1 MTISPK
7 CRKLAVRCLLAL
19 LAVLLLLSGTVALA
33 EDSYGMSTSSFNVTV
48 QADRDHTFHVTEIIT
63 VDFSTG
69 HHGILRYIPMDRH
82 IYEIRNIRVADYPV
96 DLTWDSDEVEIRI
109 GDATAILNIIVN
121 Q

>member
-48 QADRDHTFHVTEIIT
+48 QADRDHTFNCARRSSRYAVP
-63 VDFSTG
+63 SCLS
-69 HHGILRYIPMDRH
+69 HHF
-82 IYEIRNIRVADYPV
+82 
-96 DLTWDSDEVEIRI
+96 
-109 GDATAILNIIVN
+109 
-121 Q
+121 